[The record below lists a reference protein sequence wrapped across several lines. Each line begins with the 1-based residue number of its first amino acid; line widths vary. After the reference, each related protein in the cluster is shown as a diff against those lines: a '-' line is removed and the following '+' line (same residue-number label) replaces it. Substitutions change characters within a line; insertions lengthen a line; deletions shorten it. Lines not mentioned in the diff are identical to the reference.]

1 MIVQTI
7 PFIPSKAFPTF
18 ILSQRLESR
27 LNFPELKSKM
37 INTNDHWAWSIC
49 RPKWMFVYTCETI
62 LHSQNPQLEWGT
74 KLGLKIPK
82 KKSTKRAER
91 ILYWQMSWMRHS
103 SPIPYWNFQF
113 GRNMSTMC
121 KDFHWKILECV
132 QRNISR
138 FGLKILEYLECKEIF
153 QVIWKKTCQNCVF

>member
-1 MIVQTI
+1 MLSTYVCWLLFAVWLTFLRENN
-7 PFIPSKAFPTF
+7 PCEVLYDSPNNPLIPSNAFPTF

-82 KKSTKRAER
+82 KKRVQKEQKGYYIDRCPGWDLA
-91 ILYWQMSWMRHS
+91 H
-103 SPIPYWNFQF
+103 PFQWYQHIWW
-113 GRNMSTMC
+113 NMSTMC

-132 QRNISR
+132 
-138 FGLKILEYLECKEIF
+138 
-153 QVIWKKTCQNCVF
+153 